1 FIPYIIERLP
11 GISSVEQLDIPQRMG
26 FHRVQNVF
34 SHPIHYGLFC
44 STAFTLVLIGLRGSL
59 SLTNRILGAIA
70 VSFGALMS
78 LSSGALL
85 AIILHVGLIGWAFT
99 FRKLSHKWLLMLA
112 MFVVAYIAID
122 LLSNRKPLQVFM
134 SYATFNA
141 QTAYYRKIINDWGMI
156 NVWANPIFG
165 LGLRDW
171 IRPHYM
177 TFGSVDNF
185 WLLTAMRY
193 GIPGFILLV
202 VGYFSVLIKIGR
214 RNLDFSPN
222 VALLRFAWMVTFCG
236 LSFTLTTVHIWTAM
250 YSFVFFFLGAGLWMA
265 DYSASDDTGD
275 AATNP
280 TSAGPARKE
289 LAYRRDLAPQPRNQ
303 EAAGP
308 VYTRS
313 AAPLANTHNTEREK
327 QPQPTLYARPA
338 EKRADEGKR
347 RDNQIK
353 HSRGK
358 PS

>member
-1 FIPYIIERLP
+1 
-11 GISSVEQLDIPQRMG
+11 
-26 FHRVQNVF
+26 
-34 SHPIHYGLFC
+34 
-44 STAFTLVLIGLRGSL
+44 
-59 SLTNRILGAIA
+59 
-70 VSFGALMS
+70 
-78 LSSGALL
+78 
-85 AIILHVGLIGWAFT
+85 
-99 FRKLSHKWLLMLA
+99 
-112 MFVVAYIAID
+112 
-122 LLSNRKPLQVFM
+122 
-134 SYATFNA
+134 
-141 QTAYYRKIINDWGMI
+141 
-156 NVWANPIFG
+156 
-165 LGLRDW
+165 
-171 IRPHYM
+171 
-177 TFGSVDNF
+177 
-185 WLLTAMRY
+185 
-193 GIPGFILLV
+193 
-202 VGYFSVLIKIGR
+202 
-214 RNLDFSPN
+214 
-222 VALLRFAWMVTFCG
+222 
-236 LSFTLTTVHIWTAM
+236 M

-313 AAPLANTHNTEREK
+313 AAPQANTHNTERDK